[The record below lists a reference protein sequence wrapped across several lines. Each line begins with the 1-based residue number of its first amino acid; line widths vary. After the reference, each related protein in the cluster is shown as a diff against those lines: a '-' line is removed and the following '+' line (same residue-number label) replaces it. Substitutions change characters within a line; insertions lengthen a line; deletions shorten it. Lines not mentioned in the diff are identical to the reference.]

1 MQKLNN
7 MLMQLRKN
15 CNHPDIIT
23 ADYDQTA
30 TYPPADDLVAQ
41 AGKMQLL
48 ERLLTRLKPKG
59 HKVLVFSQVCAA
71 SNCDHPAATI
81 CALPP
86 HPSCGH
92 AALQAPPVHLV

>member
-48 ERLLTRLKPKG
+48 ERLLTRLKPRG
-59 HKVLVFSQVCAA
+59 HKVLIFSQAR
-71 SNCDHPAATI
+71 P
-81 CALPP
+81 LPP
-86 HPSCGH
+86 RWTLFDCD
-92 AALQAPPVHLV
+92 APPVS

>member
-23 ADYDQTA
+23 ADYDQSA
-30 TYPPADDLVAQ
+30 EYPPADDLVAQ

-48 ERLLTRLKPKG
+48 ERLLTRLKPRG
-59 HKVLVFSQVCAA
+59 HKVLIFSQVRT
-71 SNCDHPAATI
+71 PE
-81 CALPP
+81 ALPWFALLCVCR
-86 HPSCGH
+86 SCNGARH
-92 AALQAPPVHLV
+92 GG

>member
-1 MQKLNN
+1 VSTISEFQPILAEATKCVGVGVNMQKLNN

-30 TYPPADDLVAQ
+30 VYPPADELVAQ

-48 ERLLTRLKPKG
+48 ERLLVKLKPKG
-59 HKVLVFSQVCAA
+59 HKVLIFSQV
-71 SNCDHPAATI
+71 
-81 CALPP
+81 
-86 HPSCGH
+86 
-92 AALQAPPVHLV
+92 